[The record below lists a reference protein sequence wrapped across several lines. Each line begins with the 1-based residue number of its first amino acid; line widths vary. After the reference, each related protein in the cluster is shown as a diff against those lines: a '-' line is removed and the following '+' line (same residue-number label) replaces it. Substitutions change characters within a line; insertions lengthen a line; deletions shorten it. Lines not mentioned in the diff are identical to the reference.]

1 MCAILHVTTLVLLS
15 KLTHPALLWRTS
27 KPGKF
32 WCTPMPWR
40 ALPLLRP
47 SRSQQVLPIEGNLW
61 HQLLGNPSNSFLSIL
76 AKKKISHHVVE
87 VLLVP
92 IFVYRANW
100 KATKITI
107 VFLTFLYYCSLCVGA
122 LRFIGPSPSLVS
134 MLDEFSQVLRTLPL
148 RNKLETSPT
157 LLRFYTYVLT
167 QFHVPIKCIN
177 VTTVLAK
184 LQSSYLSQD

>member
-1 MCAILHVTTLVLLS
+1 MWQLLYYCRSWHILLYYEGPQNPENFDVLQCHGELYPFFGHLAVS
-15 KLTHPALLWRTS
+15 RS
-27 KPGKF
+27 S
-32 WCTPMPWR
+32 
-40 ALPLLRP
+40 P
-47 SRSQQVLPIEGNLW
+47 SRATCGT
-61 HQLLGNPSNSFLSIL
+61 NSSGIL
-76 AKKKISHHVVE
+76 AIASFPFWQKKISHHVVE

-100 KATKITI
+100 KATKIII

-122 LRFIGPSPSLVS
+122 LRFIGPSLSLVS